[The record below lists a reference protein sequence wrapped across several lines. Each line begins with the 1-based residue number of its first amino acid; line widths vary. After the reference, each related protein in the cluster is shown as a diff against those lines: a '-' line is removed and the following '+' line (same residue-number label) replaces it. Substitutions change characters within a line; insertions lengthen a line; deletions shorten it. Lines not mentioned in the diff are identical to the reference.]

1 MIQLIEG
8 HKQRTHLAI
17 QPLQQEAAH
26 IFRHLEAAQFE
37 QLIQGEYR
45 QWGAIIPKIPKRAN

>member
-26 IFRHLEAAQFE
+26 IFRHLEAAQSGA
-37 QLIQGEYR
+37 QL
-45 QWGAIIPKIPKRAN
+45 